1 MTAIRVFLSRLSG
14 LFRARRLE
22 SDMDEEFEFHLENE
36 VAENLRSGMSPDQAL
51 AAARRRFGGVA
62 RVKEA
67 YREAHALPF
76 LQVLWQDLRFGFR
89 MLRRNPGF
97 SILAILCLTIG
108 IGATTAVFSWIEGVL
123 LRPFPGVAHQ
133 ERMMAVA
140 GTYRGVAGAPGDST
154 DLSWPDFQDIQRNCK
169 LFDAFIVDRITG
181 ATLAIG
187 DRADRAIGSVVSANY
202 FDALGVRPTLGRGF
216 EPAEDFGRN
225 AHPVVVIS
233 YQTWKERF
241 HGDPAIIGRAQM
253 LDGMPHTIV
262 GVAPEGFYGTFVGWA
277 MQFWVPVSM
286 QERFS
291 GPEYKL
297 KDRGAPWIEGFVR
310 LKPGVTG
317 EQAQAEISAV
327 ARRLEQDYP
336 ATNRG
341 RGVRLFPLWKTPF
354 NNAGTLF
361 PTLSVALPVVCFV
374 LLIACANVGNLLLV
388 KAFGRRHEMTV
399 RLAVGAGRGR
409 LLKQLLTEGLI
420 LSAIAAACGLLVANW
435 CRNLLP
441 LLLPS
446 RGGVTMRLPGEIDW
460 RVLVLSTGV
469 CLISAVFF
477 GLVPALQSSKID
489 LVSALKAESGGVVG
503 GSRRALLRGGLIVVQ
518 VSLSFVLL
526 VGAGLLLKSLGA
538 IQNTSPGFTTHG
550 VLTTGVDLTAAGY
563 DTDRARN
570 FQDALTDRLQSLG
583 GIQSVAF
590 ARVTP
595 FSYSGYSSAP
605 ITVDGYVTAPDEDA
619 TVEYNEVGPR
629 YFATMGIPLVEG
641 REFTRADN
649 ETAPLV
655 AVVNEVMAAKY
666 WRGRSPVGSRLQV
679 KGRWMQVVGTA
690 KMSKYRNLAEARKA
704 FFYVAMRQNSNGLNV
719 NIRTSLSAEAVTK
732 ALVRE
737 IHALDAN
744 IAPGEVI
751 TMQGQVDR
759 TTAVE
764 RAAVTMLGVFGG
776 LALLLAAI
784 GLYGVMSYTVSERT
798 RELGLRMALGAST
811 SNLLGFILSH
821 GLALTAGGVVLGTAA
836 ALSLTRLMGN
846 LLYNVSPRD
855 PLAFGSAFVV
865 MAIAALAACLLPAC
879 RAARTDPVRALRQ

>member
-14 LFRARRLE
+14 LFRTGRLE
-22 SDMDEEFEFHLENE
+22 SDMDEEFDFHLQND
-36 VAENLRSGMSPDQAL
+36 VAENLRKGMSPDDAL

-62 RVKEA
+62 QAKEA
-67 YREAHALPF
+67 YREARSLPF
-76 LQVLWQDLRFGFR
+76 LQVFWQDLRFGFR

-97 SILAILCLTIG
+97 SILAIICLTIG

-140 GTYRGVAGAPGDST
+140 GTYRGVSGAPGDST
-154 DLSWPDFQDIQRNCK
+154 DLSWPDFQDFQRSCK
-169 LFDAFIVDRITG
+169 LIDAFIVDRITG
-181 ATLAIG
+181 VTLAIG
-187 DRADRAIGSVVSANY
+187 DRADRTTGSIVSANY
-202 FDALGVRPTLGRGF
+202 FDALGVRPILGRGF
-216 EPAEDFGRN
+216 EPDENSGRN

-233 YQTWKERF
+233 YQMWKERF
-241 HGDPAIIGRAQM
+241 HGDPAIVGRTQM
-253 LDGMPHTIV
+253 LNGMPHTII
-262 GVAPEGFYGTFVGWA
+262 GVAPQGFYGTFVGWA

-286 QERFS
+286 QERFTRD
-291 GPEYKL
+291 GYQLE
-297 KDRGAPWIEGFVR
+297 DRGAPWIEGYVL
-310 LKPGVTG
+310 LKPGVTPQ
-317 EQAQAEISAV
+317 QAQAEISAV
-327 ARRLEQDYP
+327 ASRLENDYP
-336 ATNRG
+336 ASNRG

-354 NNAGTLF
+354 NNAGTMF
-361 PTLSVALPVVCFV
+361 PTLSVALAVVSFV

-409 LLKQLLTEGLI
+409 LVKQLLTEGLI
-420 LSAIAAACGLLVANW
+420 LSAIAAVCGLLVANW

-446 RGGVTMRLPGEIDW
+446 RGGVSMRLPGEIDW
-460 RVLVLSTGV
+460 RVLVLSTGL

-477 GLVPALQSSKID
+477 GLLPALQSRKID

-503 GSRRALLRGGLIVVQ
+503 GSRRALLRGSLIVAQ

-526 VGAGLLLKSLGA
+526 VGAGLLFKSLGA
-538 IQNTSPGFTTHG
+538 IQNTSPGFIKHG
-550 VLTTGVDLTAAGY
+550 VLTTSVDLTAAGY
-563 DTDRARN
+563 DTERARN

-583 GIQSVAF
+583 GVQSVAF

-595 FSYSGYSSAP
+595 FGYTGYSSAP
-605 ITVDGYVTAPDEDA
+605 IAVDGYVIAPDEDP
-619 TVEYNEVGPR
+619 TLDYNEVGPA

-649 ETAPLV
+649 ETAPLS

-666 WRGRSPVGSRLQV
+666 WRGRSPVGSRVQV
-679 KGRWMQVVGTA
+679 KGRWMQVVGIA
-690 KMSKYRNLAEARKA
+690 RMSKYRNLAEARKP
-704 FFYVAMRQNSNGLNV
+704 FFYVAMRQNITGLNL
-719 NIRTSLSAEAVTK
+719 NIRTSLSADAMTK

-737 IHALDAN
+737 IHAMDAN
-744 IAPGEVI
+744 LAPGEVI
-751 TMQGQVDR
+751 TMQEQVDR
-759 TTAVE
+759 TTAVQ
-764 RAAVTMLGVFGG
+764 RVAVTMLGVFGG

-784 GLYGVMSYTVSERT
+784 GLYGVMSYTVSQRT

-811 SNLLGFILSH
+811 SNLLGFVLSH
-821 GLALTAGGVVLGTAA
+821 GLALTAGGVVLGAAA

-865 MAIAALAACLLPAC
+865 MAIAALTACFLPAW
-879 RAARTDPVRALRQ
+879 RAARTDPVSALR

>member
-1 MTAIRVFLSRLSG
+1 MTAIRVFFSRLSG
-14 LFRARRLE
+14 LFRSGRLE
-22 SDMDEEFEFHLENE
+22 RDMDEEFDFHLQNE
-36 VAENLRSGMSPDQAL
+36 VAENLRRGMNPDEAL

-62 RVKEA
+62 QVREA
-67 YREAHALPF
+67 YREAHSLPF
-76 LQVLWQDLRFGFR
+76 FQVLWQDLRFGLR
-89 MLRRNPGF
+89 ILRRNPGF

-108 IGATTAVFSWIEGVL
+108 IGATTSVFSWIEGVL

-140 GTYRGVAGAPGDST
+140 GTYRGVSGAPGDST
-154 DLSWPDFQDIQRNCK
+154 DLSWPDFQDFQRNCK
-169 LFDAFIVDRITG
+169 LIDAFIVDRITG
-181 ATLAIG
+181 VTLAIG
-187 DRADRAIGSVVSANY
+187 DRADRARGSVVSANY
-202 FDALGVRPTLGRGF
+202 FDALGVRPALGRGF

-225 AHPVVVIS
+225 AHPVTVIS
-233 YQTWKERF
+233 YQMWKERF
-241 HGDPAIIGRAQM
+241 HGDPAIIGRTQM
-253 LDGMPHTIV
+253 LNGMPHTII
-262 GVAPEGFYGTFVGWA
+262 GVAPQGFYGTFVGWA

-291 GPEYKL
+291 AGEYKL
-297 KDRGAPWIEGFVR
+297 EDRGAPWIEGFVR
-310 LKPGVTG
+310 LKPGVTPQ
-317 EQAQAEISAV
+317 QAQAEISAV
-327 ARRLEQDYP
+327 ARRLENDYP

-361 PTLSVALPVVCFV
+361 PTLSVALAVVCFV

-409 LLKQLLTEGLI
+409 LLKQLLTEGLM

-441 LLLPS
+441 LLFPS
-446 RGGVTMRLPGEIDW
+446 RGGVMMRLPGEIDW

-477 GLVPALQSSKID
+477 GLLPAVQSSKID
-489 LVSALKAESGGVVG
+489 LVSGLKAESGGVVG
-503 GSRRALLRGGLIVVQ
+503 GSRRAVLRGGLIVVQ

-526 VGAGLLLKSLGA
+526 VGAGLLLRSLGA

-550 VLTTGVDLTAAGY
+550 VLTTWVDLTSAGY
-563 DTDRARN
+563 DTKRARI

-583 GIQSVAF
+583 GVQSVAF

-595 FSYSGYSSAP
+595 FGYLGYSSAP
-605 ITVDGYVTAPDEDA
+605 IAVDGYVAAPDEDP
-619 TVEYNEVGPR
+619 TVDYNEVGPG

-649 ETAPLV
+649 ETAPLA
-655 AVVNEVMAAKY
+655 AVVNEIMAAKY

-690 KMSKYRNLAEARKA
+690 KLSKYRNLGEAQKP
-704 FFYVAMRQNSNGLNV
+704 FFYVALRQNANGLNL
-719 NIRTSLSAEAVTK
+719 NIRTSLGPKAVNS

-737 IHALDAN
+737 IHALDPN
-744 IAPGEVI
+744 LAPGEVI
-751 TMQGQVDR
+751 TMQEQVDR
-759 TTAVE
+759 TTAVQ
-764 RAAVTMLGVFGG
+764 RVAVTMLGVFGG

-784 GLYGVMSYTVSERT
+784 GLYGVMSYTVSQRT
-798 RELGLRMALGAST
+798 RELGLRMALGAGT
-811 SNLLGFILSH
+811 SNLLGLVLSH
-821 GLALTAGGVVLGTAA
+821 GLALTAGGVVLGAAA
-836 ALSLTRLMGN
+836 ALSLTRLMGT
-846 LLYNVSPRD
+846 LLYRVSPRD
-855 PLAFGSAFVV
+855 PLAFGLALVV
-865 MAIAALAACLLPAC
+865 MAIAALAACFLPAW